1 MKRQFLTLASVA
13 LAASVSAQVSVQDR
27 SIRVVEVSPKTV
39 HFNGAKKVAKIE
51 SNQRWVGNYT
61 SDALA
66 EYGLGVPTY
75 PGNNRAAAWISSETL
90 QSYVGKQ
97 VVGMRFGISAAL
109 SSSRAFMIEMIESA
123 TEVSFGDEV
132 FSKDVAAPVIG
143 WNTVMLDNPVTI
155 EEGKGFFAGYDF
167 YQNNTPD
174 GYGYYTEDCYPLS
187 CVDEGKKADLYIY
200 ADIPS
205 SKGGEGAG
213 WYNFGSDYGG
223 LSVQLLVQGAF
234 ADYSVTPNDFG
245 KVSSGINRDAK
256 ISISF
261 FNDSKEAV
269 KTLGYVVTVDGEAGE
284 EQTATLSTSVAQGS
298 TGQFTITVPSGA
310 VDAEKQISV
319 EVTKVNG
326 NDNAAEDKV
335 AEGVLGVSSVTYD
348 RNMVIEEFTTEKCPN
363 CPRVAGFLHSY
374 LETADLSRVFAV
386 CHHSAYYTDWLTQD
400 CDEELCYLFNGSGS
414 TYAPALMF
422 NRMPEF
428 DSQFGSFKDNVTIPG
443 SAAEIGDIVD
453 YLTAGLANA
462 KLEMEVVPNAD
473 NTSVTLNISGECN
486 KAYDKNS
493 ALLTVYMTED
503 NVKAKGQSGA
513 SGAYYHQHVIRGY
526 NSTWGDAPTWN
537 DDRFTATYTFDIN
550 SSWKQEDIKF
560 VAFLNK
566 HNAKNVLDNAIE
578 NSIGKSLSD
587 AAAGV
592 SGVQNAAST
601 TEVARYNA
609 AGQRIDA
616 PQKGLNIVKLSDGR
630 TMKVMTK

>member
-1 MKRQFLTLASVA
+1 M
-13 LAASVSAQVSVQDR
+13 
-27 SIRVVEVSPKTV
+27 
-39 HFNGAKKVAKIE
+39 
-51 SNQRWVGNYT
+51 
-61 SDALA
+61 
-66 EYGLGVPTY
+66 
-75 PGNNRAAAWISSETL
+75 
-90 QSYVGKQ
+90 
-97 VVGMRFGISAAL
+97 
-109 SSSRAFMIEMIESA
+109 
-123 TEVSFGDEV
+123 
-132 FSKDVAAPVIG
+132 G
-143 WNTVMLDNPVTI
+143 WNTVILDNPITI

-167 YQNNTPD
+167 YQNNTKS
-174 GYGYYTEDCYPLS
+174 GSGYTEDCYPLS
-187 CVDEGKKADLYIY
+187 CVKEGKTADLYVY

-205 SKGGEGAG
+205 SLGGEGEG
-213 WYNFGSDYGG
+213 WYNFGSSYGG

-234 ADYSVTPNDFG
+234 ADYSVTPSDFG

-256 ISISF
+256 INISF
-261 FNDSKEAV
+261 FNNSKEAV

-284 EQTATLSTSVAQGS
+284 EQTATLSTSVAQGG

-374 LETADLSRVFAV
+374 LETADLSRVYAV

-400 CDEELCYLFNGSGS
+400 CDEELCYLFNDGGG
-414 TYAPALMF
+414 TYAPAMMF

-428 DSQFGSFKDNVTIPG
+428 DSQYISGKDNVTIPA

-473 NTSVTLNISGECN
+473 NTSVTLSISGECN
-486 KAYDKNS
+486 KAYDKSS

-503 NVKAKGQSGA
+503 NVKAKAQSGA

-526 NSTWGDAPTWN
+526 NSTWGDATTWN
-537 DDRFTATYTFDIN
+537 DDKFTATYTFDIN

-587 AAAGV
+587 AVAGV

-609 AGQRIDA
+609 AGQRINA